1 MDGRRGGVRLAVPEQ
16 VDCSLVDR
24 LAAADGVTVEE
35 TAALTGDS
43 VDGGYDCA
51 VVPVDNS
58 DTDRVESTLPTL
70 YVAEPAALAGLLGPR
85 ADAVT
90 PGTTVEEAVARVRA
104 LVELGGGT
112 ETRAVGRM
120 SDGLVAVNEEWR
132 VTWANDAG
140 KAVLRASRA
149 PSPCGRRWTRP
160 PSISR
165 SLTRA
170 TACRNASRRLSQ
182 GD

>member
-70 YVAEPAALAGLLGPR
+70 YVAEPAA
-85 ADAVT
+85 VT

-132 VTWANDAG
+132 VTRANDAG
-140 KAVLRASRA
+140 KAVLREARA